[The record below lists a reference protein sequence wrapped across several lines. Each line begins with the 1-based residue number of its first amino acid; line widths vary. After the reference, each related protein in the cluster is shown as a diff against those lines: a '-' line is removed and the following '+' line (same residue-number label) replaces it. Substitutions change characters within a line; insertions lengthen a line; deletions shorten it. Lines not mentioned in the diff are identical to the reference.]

1 MNSSQDSAS
10 VDRMPHLKQLV
21 LSSDDGTSTSEQ
33 DVGIPYEV
41 LKNRDSVV
49 SRNWECQNNAN
60 SGYESPIY
68 EKNDSLNS
76 MPANGVPDTPL
87 GQAVTNLYASWVQLI
102 SDLSARTGYLP
113 PTLEHIKEVAECAV
127 RQLKDSCHDLTR
139 EFARVGLEWRLTHPN
154 EALAEDLAD
163 YDQAILRQES
173 LLERAAGIIERR
185 LNDLATEKSSQEF
198 E

>member
-1 MNSSQDSAS
+1 MNSSQESAN

-21 LSSDDGTSTSEQ
+21 LNGDDGGSTSEP
-33 DVGIPYEV
+33 DV
-41 LKNRDSVV
+41 
-49 SRNWECQNNAN
+49 
-60 SGYESPIY
+60 

-76 MPANGVPDTPL
+76 MLANGIPDTPL
-87 GQAVTNLYASWVQLI
+87 GQAVTNLHASWVQLI

-139 EFARVGLEWRLTHPN
+139 EFARVGLEWRLTHPD

-163 YDQAILRQES
+163 YDQAMLRQES
-173 LLERAAGIIERR
+173 LLGRASGIMERR
-185 LNDLATEKSSQEF
+185 LNDLAAEKSLQGF

>member
-1 MNSSQDSAS
+1 MNSSQDITS

-21 LSSDDGTSTSEQ
+21 LSNDDSTSTSQIDME
-33 DVGIPYEV
+33 
-41 LKNRDSVV
+41 KS
-49 SRNWECQNNAN
+49 QN
-60 SGYESPIY
+60 
-68 EKNDSLNS
+68 SLNS
-76 MPANGVPDTPL
+76 MLANGVLDTPL
-87 GQAVTNLYASWVQLI
+87 GQAVTNLHGSWAQLI

-139 EFARVGLEWRLTHPN
+139 EFARVGLEWRLTHPD

-163 YDQAILRQES
+163 YDQAMLRQES
-173 LLERAAGIIERR
+173 LLERAASIVERR
-185 LNDLATEKSSQEF
+185 LSDLGAEKNSQGF